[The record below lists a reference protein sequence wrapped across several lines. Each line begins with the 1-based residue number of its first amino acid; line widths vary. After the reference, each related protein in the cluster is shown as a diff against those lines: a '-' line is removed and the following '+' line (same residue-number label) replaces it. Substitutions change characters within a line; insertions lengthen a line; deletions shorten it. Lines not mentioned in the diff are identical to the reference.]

1 MAFKKIRKLSLDLST
16 PQTLFRDMKNKKI
29 PGLLEHQST
38 IIDNYMDN
46 YYNSK
51 NVALELPTGSGKTL
65 VGLLLGEFKR
75 LKDKKRVV
83 YVCPT
88 VQLVNQ
94 VVEQSKKKYGIKTI
108 AFTGKIKEYNAE
120 NKSAFIAG
128 DSIAVTTYSA
138 IFNSNTFFDNV
149 DVFIFDDAHSSDSY
163 ISKFWTIDISRE
175 TNYDVYVNFTNA
187 LKSYIEKDSYHRM
200 LSKSCDEIDINWV
213 DVISVFDLDGIIENI
228 TSIIDEWEKD
238 FKNREAWKNIKGYLE
253 ACNIY
258 ISYSQII
265 IKPMISPTQTFQPFS
280 KAEQRIYMSATLG
293 ESGELQRITGID
305 NIDTIGVPEGWDKQG
320 LGRRFFMFPTA
331 KFNDAEMYDFI
342 IDTIKMEER
351 SVILAP
357 DDTTCEKIKNL
368 LEERTDYKIMGNSDF
383 SKSKE
388 KFVNETK
395 AIAVLANRFDGMDF
409 EGDECRLLFLWGL
422 PKAMNLQERFF
433 ITRLATS
440 ILFNERIRTRL
451 TQAIGRCT
459 RGIVDYSAVC
469 ILGSN
474 IEKELVM
481 EEKKALFHPE
491 LAAEIDFGY
500 EQSRNLESYD
510 DAIENMQIFKEHGDE
525 WDSADGEILSLRKN
539 IIEQREKSPNKMKK
553 IFESLSEASKYE
565 VKFQYSLWNKNYK
578 KCIIDVNNILNN
590 LNNEALKG
598 YRGYWNY
605 MAAYV
610 YKRDFQLVNALQ
622 CKEKALKFIGGLTWL
637 PNILDSRSLE
647 DRNSNDYDKRQVEN
661 IEQYIVKLQPGNVK
675 YERKC
680 SEIINGLKDRGTKVE
695 EALKEL
701 GTLIGYSADNKNIP
715 TAPDT
720 YWILNNGVCL
730 ISECKIKDKDTNPID
745 AEEIREAKT
754 HREWLISNGI
764 ITNDTITYTVFVT
777 NSKYLHVDACS
788 IASELYY
795 VNIVDVQNFANKA
808 LGVISDIKGILKT
821 DGDIILR
828 ERALEKLKLNNF
840 MTTSKIINAISNTP
854 IKEIDVKK

>member
-1 MAFKKIRKLSLDLST
+1 MSFKKIRKLSLDLST

-29 PGLLEHQST
+29 PGLLEHQSK
-38 IIDNYMDN
+38 IIDNYMNN

-108 AFTGKIKEYNAE
+108 ALTGAIKEYKAE
-120 NKSAFIAG
+120 NKSAFITG

-138 IFNSNTFFDNV
+138 VFNSNTFFDNV

-163 ISKFWTIDISRE
+163 ISKFWTIDINRE
-175 TNYDVYVNFTNA
+175 TNYDVYVKFTNA
-187 LKSYIEKDSYHRM
+187 LKNCIGKDSYNRM
-200 LSKSCDEIDINWV
+200 LSKYCDEIDRNWV
-213 DVISVFDLDGIIENI
+213 DTISIFNLNGIIEDI

-258 ISYSQII
+258 ISYNQII
-265 IKPMISPTQTFQPFS
+265 IKPMISPTQTFPPFLR
-280 KAEQRIYMSATLG
+280 AEQRIYMSATLG

-305 NIDTIGVPEGWDKQG
+305 KIDTIGVPDGWDKQG
-320 LGRRFFMFPTA
+320 LGRRFFMFPTS
-331 KFNDAEMYDFI
+331 KFNDHTTCKFI
-342 IDTIKMEER
+342 IDTIEMEER

-357 DDTTCEKIKNL
+357 DDKTCESIKDFLREN
-368 LEERTDYKIMGNSDF
+368 TNYKIMDNSDF

-388 KFVNETK
+388 NFVNETK
-395 AIAVLANRFDGMDF
+395 VVAVLANRFDGMDF

-422 PKAMNLQERFF
+422 PKAMNLQEKFF

-440 ILFNERIRTRL
+440 VLFNERIRTRL

-510 DAIENMQIFKEHGDE
+510 DAIENMQIFKEHGDD

-539 IIEQREKSPNKMKK
+539 IIEQREKLPNKMKS
-553 IFESLSEASKYE
+553 IFENLSKASKYE
-565 VKFQYSLWNKNYK
+565 VEFQYSLWNKNYK
-578 KCIIDVNNILNN
+578 QCIIDVNNILNN

-610 YKRDFQLVNALQ
+610 YNKDCQLSNALQ
-622 CKEKALKFIGGLTWL
+622 CKEKALKCIAGVTWL
-637 PNILDSRSLE
+637 PNILESRGLKDESS
-647 DRNSNDYDKRQVEN
+647 DDYNKRQVEN
-661 IEQYIVKLQPGNVK
+661 IEQCIVKLQPGNAK

-680 SEIINGLKDRGTKVE
+680 SRIINGLNDRGKKVE
-695 EALKEL
+695 DALKEL
-701 GTLIGYSADNKNIP
+701 GILIGYSADNKNIP
-715 TAPDT
+715 TSPDT
-720 YWILNNGVCL
+720 YWILSNGVCL
-730 ISECKIKDKDTNPID
+730 ISECKIKDKDTKPID

-754 HREWLISNGI
+754 HREWLISNDI
-764 ITNDTITYTVFVT
+764 ITEDTVTYTVFVT
-777 NSKYLHVDACS
+777 NSKYLHRDAYS
-788 IASELYY
+788 IAGEIYY
-795 VNIVDVQNFANKA
+795 VNIADAQDFANKA
-808 LGVISDIKGILKT
+808 LGVISEIKGILKA
-821 DGDIILR
+821 DGDITLR
-828 ERALEKLKLNNF
+828 EKALEKLKVNEF
-840 MTTSKIINAISNTP
+840 MTTNKIISAITKTP
-854 IKEIDVKK
+854 IKNIYVTN